1 MIVKPLAPLSASVCE
16 EQIAKDAD
24 SGRAMS
30 AERAAGSADGL
41 SDTHKRD
48 HSAAGLNLKRD
59 KSNVTYYGRI
69 ESPMDASLV
78 IEACIKGILK
88 EMSGVAEAST
98 IDIRP
103 GTVLVIHERGGS
115 IQRWRDGHQWSPSRI
130 SGNFLIYREVE
141 RLNMKDV
148 IPSTD
153 DCHRKSALAPIN
165 ASKQTKPKMYSILPE
180 GLTKKTISLIGS
192 DRQTYRVISYY
203 ETEDPK
209 LKSSRP
215 DLREVANGSR
225 VSSNDALPRPSQDKS
240 FAPLDLYPK
249 DPSASSSNEDIAR
262 KRRKTV
268 QAPQLFD
275 RRYPE
280 YVPQMSDY
288 PVMYPYRRAPGA
300 MMSVTQETPPNG
312 GYDFINRNGFPSM
325 ASSYHPQIP
334 SPISQQSPAPFS
346 GQSSGPY
353 SGQQQQQYVNM
364 PATSYVGYGTSPNS
378 SNSNDMPYH
387 QQSNPFYYY
396 HSSQYYSYHG
406 PIGGS
411 VALLQQ
417 QLPPPTHQ
425 NTLGGAVYHQS
436 FNDAP
441 HHPFSS
447 SVPLP
452 SVAPQ

>member
-1 MIVKPLAPLSASVCE
+1 
-16 EQIAKDAD
+16 
-24 SGRAMS
+24 
-30 AERAAGSADGL
+30 
-41 SDTHKRD
+41 
-48 HSAAGLNLKRD
+48 
-59 KSNVTYYGRI
+59 
-69 ESPMDASLV
+69 MDASLV

-141 RLNMKDV
+141 RLNMKDM
-148 IPSTD
+148 IPSTED
-153 DCHRKSALAPIN
+153 SHRKSALAPIN
-165 ASKQTKPKMYSILPE
+165 GSKQTKPKIYSILPE

-203 ETEDPK
+203 ETEEPK
-209 LKSSRP
+209 LKSSRT
-215 DLREVANGSR
+215 DMRVEAIGSR
-225 VSSNDALPRPSQDKS
+225 VSSNEALPRPSQDES

-249 DPSASSSNEDIAR
+249 DPNASPSNEDFSR
-262 KRRKTV
+262 KKRKTV

-300 MMSVTQETPPNG
+300 MMGGVMHETPANG
-312 GYDFINRNGFPSM
+312 GHDFINRNGFPSM
-325 ASSYHPQIP
+325 ASSYHPQLP

-346 GQSSGPY
+346 GHSSGPY
-353 SGQQQQQYVNM
+353 SGQQQQQQQQYVNI
-364 PATSYVGYGTSPNS
+364 PVTSYVGYRPFPNS
-378 SNSNDMPYH
+378 GISDDMPYH
-387 QQSNPFYYY
+387 QQQSSPFYYC

-411 VALLQQ
+411 VALVQQ
-417 QLPPPTHQ
+417 HLPPPPTHQ
-425 NTLGGAVYHQS
+425 NTLGGAVYHPS

-447 SVPLP
+447 NVPLP

>member
-1 MIVKPLAPLSASVCE
+1 
-16 EQIAKDAD
+16 
-24 SGRAMS
+24 MS
-30 AERAAGSADGL
+30 AERAGSADGH

-48 HSAAGLNLKRD
+48 HSAAALNLKRD
-59 KSNVTYYGRI
+59 ASNVTYYGRI

-141 RLNMKDV
+141 RLNVKDM
-148 IPSTD
+148 IPSTED
-153 DCHRKSALAPIN
+153 SHRKSALAPIN
-165 ASKQTKPKMYSILPE
+165 GSKQTKPKMYSILPE

-203 ETEDPK
+203 ETEEPK
-209 LKSSRP
+209 LKSNRT
-215 DLREVANGSR
+215 DLRGGADGSR
-225 VSSNDALPRPSQDKS
+225 VSSNDALPRPSQDES
-240 FAPLDLYPK
+240 FAPPDLYPK
-249 DPSASSSNEDIAR
+249 DPNASSSNEDMNR
-262 KRRKTV
+262 KRRKIV
-268 QAPQLFD
+268 QAPQRLD

-280 YVPQMSDY
+280 YVPQMADY

-300 MMSVTQETPPNG
+300 MMGVTHETPPKG
-312 GYDFINRNGFPSM
+312 GHDFINRNGFPSM
-325 ASSYHPQIP
+325 ASSYHAQLP
-334 SPISQQSPAPFS
+334 SPISQQSPAAFS
-346 GQSSGPY
+346 GHSSGPY
-353 SGQQQQQYVNM
+353 SGQQQQQQQQQYVNM
-364 PATSYVGYGTSPNS
+364 PATSYVGYRPFPNS
-378 SNSNDMPYH
+378 SGSNDMPYH
-387 QQSNPFYYY
+387 QQQSNAFFYY
-396 HSSQYYSYHG
+396 HSCQYYSYHG

-417 QLPPPTHQ
+417 HLPPPLPHQ

-447 SVPLP
+447 CAQLP
-452 SVAPQ
+452 PVAPQ